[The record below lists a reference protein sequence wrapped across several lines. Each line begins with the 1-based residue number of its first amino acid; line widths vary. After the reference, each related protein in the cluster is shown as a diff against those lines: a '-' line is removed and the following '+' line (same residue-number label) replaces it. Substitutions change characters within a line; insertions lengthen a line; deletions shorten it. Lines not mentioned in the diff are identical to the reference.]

1 MKIRI
6 TNNSKKVLTVAEMPI
21 VKAIIE
27 DFKEDVSVEEYAA
40 QAAEIASGEN
50 GKFEILKATA
60 EISKNRRVWNLFSEK
75 SNHLDVWIEVYAF
88 NEFYGFYNIGVYL
101 SDLWSRVGGEN
112 DEEIRQRMYINKYTS
127 SSDVK

>member
-40 QAAEIASGEN
+40 QAAENPSLIISEN
-50 GKFEILKATA
+50 MKQGKANQSESAIVGVCVLKQSA
-60 EISKNRRVWNLFSEK
+60 ENI
-75 SNHLDVWIEVYAF
+75 
-88 NEFYGFYNIGVYL
+88 NEAGYRIVSL
-101 SDLWSRVGGEN
+101 H
-112 DEEIRQRMYINKYTS
+112 
-127 SSDVK
+127 

>member
-50 GKFEILKATA
+50 GKFEILKAMA

-75 SNHLDVWIEVYAF
+75 RPLC
-88 NEFYGFYNIGVYL
+88 L
-101 SDLWSRVGGEN
+101 STG
-112 DEEIRQRMYINKYTS
+112 
-127 SSDVK
+127 